1 MYASLNSQN
10 PKTYF
15 NVRLGAAWLKIRK
28 YNISLLEYTI
38 TMELFYKKKETTGF
52 ELPGKLE
59 MLLNIALKDGEVSEK
74 ELAVLRA
81 EAQKHDISADELDMI
96 IESRM
101 PKQEKEDATST
112 ETRITADELIEVINA
127 NLYLESDSVV
137 QTFQKYEIL
146 CDYSEKKMSKQDR
159 EKLHR
164 AQLTY
169 ISSIVSPTDK
179 KVMLELIAHALPY
192 TKKDIKSKALKTA
205 SNIGFTALKAVSIT
219 AKVATLGIAGKVM
232 DNLEEVMDNLEEF
245 TQQAIVSNAE
255 ELSNAWRSKMDS
267 LFEDAKD
274 LAGNLFSGDRQFQA
288 KLSALSSQYKK

>member
-1 MYASLNSQN
+1 M
-10 PKTYF
+10 
-15 NVRLGAAWLKIRK
+15 G
-28 YNISLLEYTI
+28 
-38 TMELFYKKKETTGF
+38 LFYKKKETTGF

-59 MLLNIALKDGEVSEK
+59 MLLNIALKNGDVSEK

-146 CDYSEKKMSKQDR
+146 CDYSEKKMSKHDR

-192 TKKDIKSKALKTA
+192 TKKDIKSIALKTA

-219 AKVATLGIAGKVM
+219 AKIATRGIAGKVM
-232 DNLEEVMDNLEEF
+232 DNLEEI